1 MASSS
6 WPDGTPRTVDDN
18 EYEILGSAWSVDGV
32 VGSPTDTPVVYADST
47 GMQVKIRAGRYGV
60 LHGKGWYSGA
70 VELTKAI
77 AANSSGQPRIDL
89 VVLGLDRST
98 QLVTEYVKTGTAAA
112 SPVPP
117 ALQRDAAG
125 AGTGKWEIPIARV
138 AVATGA
144 ATISAGNVTTVA
156 PVVGT
161 GQLIMPS
168 VAALDQIW
176 TPVQGTTAIVG
187 NQMYLYTAA
196 NGWRRVDWNSSW
208 GLIGGREYAG
218 SGAALAAGVGGS
230 EVALNLDSGSVTTTT
245 GRRYQVRAHFRHSH
259 STNGALGVWFIKEG
273 STTGTTRATFVESSL
288 VTGTGFER
296 TVFGDWSETAGSTR
310 TFILS
315 GYNVTGTMTVSRTTA
330 FVAGELAG
338 LTVYDQGPAENMSAI
353 VP

>member
-18 EYEILGSAWSVDGV
+18 EYEILGSAWSTDGV
-32 VGSPTDTPVVYADST
+32 VGSPSDTPVVFGDST
-47 GMQVKIRAGRYGV
+47 GLQVKIRAGRYGV

-77 AANSSGQPRIDL
+77 TSNSSGQPRIDL

-98 QLVTEYVKTGTAAA
+98 QLVTEYVKAGTASA
-112 SPVPP
+112 SPSPP
-117 ALQRDAAG
+117 SLQRDAAG
-125 AGTGKWEIPIARV
+125 SGTGKWEIPLARV
-138 AVATGA
+138 AVASGA
-144 ATISAGNVTTVA
+144 ATISAGNVTPVA
-156 PVVGT
+156 PVVGA
-161 GQLIMPS
+161 GQLILPN

-176 TPVQGTTAIVG
+176 SPTPGTTAIVG

-196 NGWRRVDWNSSW
+196 NGWRRADWNSSW

-218 SGAALAAGVGGS
+218 SGAALAAGVGAG
-230 EVALNLDSGSVTTTT
+230 EVALNLDSGAVATTT

-259 STNGALGVWFIKEG
+259 SVGGAIAVWFIKEN
-273 STTGTTRATFVESSL
+273 STTGTQRACYVESAL
-288 VTGTGFER
+288 ATGTGFER
-296 TVFGDWSETAGSTR
+296 WIFGEWSETAGSAR

-315 GYNVTGTMTVSRTTA
+315 GYNINGTMTVSRTTA
-330 FVAGELAG
+330 FVAGELAS
-338 LTVYDQGPAENMSAI
+338 LVVYDQGPAENMSAI